1 MNHIYKVIFNKAT
14 GTFVAVTE
22 YARANGKGG
31 ARTVKSNIGTVG
43 CALAMK
49 ASVIA
54 MSLAGSGAAPQVY
67 AATNMQQTNTGGLKY
82 HQNGVGTVS
91 LI

>member
-1 MNHIYKVIFNKAT
+1 
-14 GTFVAVTE
+14 
-22 YARANGKGG
+22 
-31 ARTVKSNIGTVG
+31 
-43 CALAMK
+43 MK